1 DQVTRE
7 EVLARMNKQM
17 DESIK
22 MRLCDFVLKNDE
34 QQLLLPQV
42 IALHEKLPGLKP

>member
-1 DQVTRE
+1 M
-7 EVLARMNKQM
+7 ARMDKQM

-22 MRLCDFVLKNDE
+22 MRLCDFVLINDE

-42 IALHEKLPGLKP
+42 LELHEKLLLLEKKDK